1 MGLFSQGFSMFLPVG
16 FKNKNWSRKFS
27 IKNGKYIIIKSKT
40 PLSIGLK
47 AVDSN
52 VLSPRFTW
60 VSVKFSLSIT
70 ETSLSSKIWLLLK
83 YNFLNKWAEWKYIL
97 QSLLLLCN
105 RLKF

>member
-52 VLSPRFTW
+52 VTW

-70 ETSLSSKIWLLLK
+70 QTRLSSKIWLLLK
-83 YNFLNKWAEWKYIL
+83 YNFLNKWAEWKCVL